1 MCHFHPFSSSLC
13 NKPEGHQRV
22 AAQDAPVVVGWRPKS
37 SQRPHFPNGI
47 SKLAGWFHG
56 KSYKK
61 RKMITGVPPWIGN
74 LHQPRNI
81 ASFFE
86 TYQVSGNS
94 GPIHHIKPYFWEYSL
109 KFSPYIGLAYGRD
122 LQFRLLE
129 WPLHRGEYLVVSIHN
144 SLLNGSLT
152 KLITYW
158 LVVS

>member
-1 MCHFHPFSSSLC
+1 MGILVLVYPIWSALGPCFKVGKATALAIYGCGHSASSVSQSRSFMD
-13 NKPEGHQRV
+13 KSP
-22 AAQDAPVVVGWRPKS
+22 PK
-37 SQRPHFPNGI
+37 N
-47 SKLAGWFHG
+47 GWFL
-56 KSYKK
+56 
-61 RKMITGVPPWIGN
+61 GVAPWIGN

-129 WPLHRGEYLVVSIHN
+129 WPLHRGEYLLVSIHN